1 MVDLDPVNFS
11 DQVFASYASIKP
23 NEPSDAAAGSRQKTR
38 NAEVLTDDLFYQ
50 DEETNT
56 KFKRAEI

>member
-11 DQVFASYASIKP
+11 DQDFVSYASIKP
-23 NEPSDAAAGSRQKTR
+23 YEHSEGATGARQKTR

-50 DEETNT
+50 D
-56 KFKRAEI
+56 